1 MLSNNLR
8 ERISV
13 AAAIMTHQMKYF
25 ISLKTNII
33 IHSTDP
39 LSPGWSS
46 IDFDVTEGGSRS
58 DSRVE
63 PDNISTSLHT
73 CEDVCTS

>member
-33 IHSTDP
+33 VHST
-39 LSPGWSS
+39 LK
-46 IDFDVTEGGSRS
+46 
-58 DSRVE
+58 
-63 PDNISTSLHT
+63 ISM
-73 CEDVCTS
+73 